1 MVAPDQAAS
10 GAAIPYCFQTGK
22 EAIILTKIDMIV
34 LTHHMYTMEGDG
46 VGYREDYALAIDK
59 GKILAVAPR
68 AEIQGVYQA
77 EEVIDAAGKLVLP
90 GLIDAHMHTSMCAM
104 RGVAQDVGNWMMH
117 GAGPFSTNSTYAD
130 QVAGCKLGIAE
141 AVLNGTT
148 TIGEDGNNI
157 PEMFA
162 FLEQLG
168 VRGNISVRVR
178 EALPVIYA
186 PGELYRYD
194 DNFGAQTLE
203 KAMDAFTR
211 WNGAAN
217 GRIRVMYGPQGADFV
232 SEAMLDRLKKMAVE
246 NHTKVYMHL
255 SQGSR
260 ETKQMEMRY
269 GMRTIPWLL
278 RKNYLDQYV
287 IGIHL
292 TDATDEETQAAARAG
307 IGMVLCPGSIG
318 IIDGI
323 VPPSKAFQDAGGMVG
338 LGSDQAPGNNC
349 HNIFNEMKLA
359 ALFNKIKFEDPEVM
373 PCWKALRMATIEG
386 AKAVGVDD
394 VVGSLEAG
402 KDADLILV
410 DLRAPAMAPIYCAPM
425 RNLIPNLV
433 YSATGSS
440 EVHTVIAGGRVIV
453 RDHKLLCVDWDE
465 VLDEAQAA
473 ADRMGAAAAKEF
485 WEINGVNARYMK
497 AGLL

>member
-1 MVAPDQAAS
+1 MKKV
-10 GAAIPYCFQTGK
+10 
-22 EAIILTKIDMIV
+22 DMLV
-34 LTHHMYTMEGDG
+34 LTHHMYTMAGEG
-46 VGYREDYALAIDK
+46 VGYCEDFAVAIDK

-68 AEIQGVYQA
+68 ADIEGEYTA
-77 EEVIDAAGKLVLP
+77 EEVIDASNYLVLP

-117 GAGPFSTNSTYAD
+117 GAGPFSTNCTDKERA
-130 QVAGCKLGIAE
+130 AGCMLGVTE

-157 PEMFA
+157 PELFSYI
-162 FLEQLG
+162 EKLG

-178 EALPVIYA
+178 EALPLIYA

-194 DNFGAQTLE
+194 KNFGEQTLGN
-203 KAMDAFTR
+203 AMDAFHR

-232 SEAMLDRLKKMAVE
+232 SEEMLDRVKKLAVE
-246 NHTKVYMHL
+246 NNTKVYMHL

-269 GMRTIPWLL
+269 GMRSIPWLL
-278 RKNYLDQYV
+278 KKNYLDRYV

-292 TDATDEETQAAARAG
+292 TDATDEETSAVAKAG
-307 IGMVLCPGSIG
+307 AGMVLCPGSIG

-323 VPPSKAFQDAGGMVG
+323 VPPSKVFQDAGGMVG

-359 ALFNKIKFEDPEVM
+359 ALFNKIKYEDPEVM
-373 PCWKALRMATIEG
+373 PCWKSLRMATIEG
-386 AKAVGVDD
+386 AKAVGIDD

-410 DLRAPAMAPIYCAPM
+410 DLRSPAMMPIYTSPM
-425 RNLIPNLV
+425 RNMIPNLV

-453 RDHKLLCVDWDE
+453 RDHKLLGVDWEKIAD
-465 VLDEAQAA
+465 DAQTA
-473 ADRMGAAAAKEF
+473 ADRMAADAEEEF
-485 WEINGVNARYMK
+485 WKINGVNARYMT

>member
-1 MVAPDQAAS
+1 ML
-10 GAAIPYCFQTGK
+10 GATRAIFDRPIVEGRTRMK
-22 EAIILTKIDMIV
+22 KVDMLV
-34 LTHHMYTMEGDG
+34 LTHHMYTMAGES
-46 VGYREDYALAIDK
+46 VGYCEDFAVAIDK

-68 AEIQGVYQA
+68 ADIEGEYTA
-77 EEVIDAAGKLVLP
+77 EEVIDASNYLVLP

-117 GAGPFSTNSTYAD
+117 GAGPFSTNCTDKERA
-130 QVAGCKLGIAE
+130 AGCMRGVTE
-141 AVLNGTT
+141 AVLNGTP

-157 PEMFA
+157 PELFSYI
-162 FLEQLG
+162 EKLG
-168 VRGNISVRVR
+168 VRGNISIRVR
-178 EALPVIYA
+178 EALPLIYA

-194 DNFGAQTLE
+194 KNFGEQTLGN
-203 KAMDAFTR
+203 AMDAFHR

-232 SEAMLDRLKKMAVE
+232 SEEMLDRVKKLAVE
-246 NHTKVYMHL
+246 NNTKVYMHL

-269 GMRTIPWLL
+269 GMRSIPWLL
-278 RKNYLDQYV
+278 KKNYLDRYV

-292 TDATDEETQAAARAG
+292 TDATDEETSAVAKAG
-307 IGMVLCPGSIG
+307 AGMVLCPGSIG

-323 VPPSKAFQDAGGMVG
+323 VPPSKVFQDAGGMVG

-359 ALFNKIKFEDPEVM
+359 ALFNKIKYEDPEVM
-373 PCWKALRMATIEG
+373 PCWKSLRMATIEG
-386 AKAVGVDD
+386 ARAVGIDD

-410 DLRAPAMAPIYCAPM
+410 DLRSPAMMPIYTSPM
-425 RNLIPNLV
+425 RNMIPNLV

-453 RDHKLLCVDWDE
+453 RDHKLLGIDWEKIAD
-465 VLDEAQAA
+465 DAQAA
-473 ADRMGAAAAKEF
+473 ADCMAADAEEEF
-485 WEINGVNARYMK
+485 WKINGVNARYMK

>member
-1 MVAPDQAAS
+1 M
-10 GAAIPYCFQTGK
+10 
-22 EAIILTKIDMIV
+22 TKIDMIV
-34 LTHHMYTMEGDG
+34 LTRHMYTMSGDG
-46 VGYREDYALAIDK
+46 VGYCENYALAIDK

-68 AEIQGVYQA
+68 AEVEGAYTA
-77 EEVIDAAGKLVLP
+77 EETIDAGDKLVLP
-90 GLIDAHMHTSMCAM
+90 GLIDAHMHTSMCTM
-104 RGVAQDVGNWMMH
+104 RGVAQDVANWMMH
-117 GAGPFSTNSTYAD
+117 GAGPFNTNITDAD
-130 QVAGCKLGIAE
+130 RAAGHKLGITE

-148 TIGEDGNNI
+148 TIGEDANNV
-157 PEMFA
+157 PELFQYI
-162 FLEQLG
+162 EKLG
-168 VRGNISVRVR
+168 VCGNISVRVR
-178 EALPVIYA
+178 EALPKIYA
-186 PGELYRYD
+186 PGELYQYD
-194 DNFGAQTLE
+194 EEFGQKTFGAAVE
-203 KAMDAFTR
+203 AFER
-211 WNGAAN
+211 WNGAAG

-232 SEAMLDRLKKMAVE
+232 SEEMLDRLKKMAKE
-246 NHTKVYMHL
+246 NNTKVYMHL
-255 SQGSR
+255 SQGDR

-278 RKNYLDQYV
+278 QKNYFDRYV

-292 TDATDEETQAAARAG
+292 TDATDEETQAVARAG
-307 IGMVLCPGSIG
+307 AGMVLCPGSIG

-386 AKAVGVDD
+386 ARAVGIDD

-410 DLRAPAMAPIYCAPM
+410 DLHSPAMMPIYTTPM
-425 RNLIPNLV
+425 RNMIPNLV
-433 YSATGSS
+433 YSATGRS
-440 EVHTVIAGGRVIV
+440 EVHTVIAGGRVV
-453 RDHKLLCVDWDE
+453 VSNHQLVSVDWEE
-465 VLDEAQAA
+465 VVEEAQAS
-473 ADRMGAAAAKEF
+473 ADRLAAAAAEEF
-485 WEINGVNARYMK
+485 WRINGVNARYMT